1 MVSRPYTVC
10 VLARQALV
18 NVICT
23 SERMALHLASQLT
36 EIAGIDPSDVAV
48 HPSTLFEEQKLVA
61 AGIADDAFIV
71 DRTYMNKV
79 LDEVETQF
87 T

>member
-1 MVSRPYTVC
+1 MVSRPHTVC

-18 NVICT
+18 HVICT
-23 SERMALHLASQLT
+23 SECMALYLANQLM
-36 EIAGIDPSDVAV
+36 EIAEIDPSDVAV
-48 HPSTLFEEQKLVA
+48 HLSTLFEEQKLVA
-61 AGIADDAFIV
+61 AGIAGEAFIV
-71 DRTYMNKV
+71 EQIYMSNV